1 MTTTL
6 EATSS
11 YSPTADAVESRLQD
25 ETVILH
31 LGSGIY
37 FGLDAVG
44 TVIWEQLQQSQ
55 SPRDICAFLR
65 ATFPDAPDTLESDVT
80 AFLQDLL
87 THELIVA
94 D

>member
-6 EATSS
+6 DFATP
-11 YSPTADAVESRLQD
+11 YSPTDDAVESRLQD

-31 LGSGIY
+31 LGSGTY

-44 TVIWEQLQQSQ
+44 TVIWEQLQNSQ
-55 SPRDICAFLR
+55 SPEAICAHLR
-65 ATFPDAPDTLESDVT
+65 ATFPDAPDTLEQDVSS
-80 AFLQDLL
+80 FLQDLL

-94 D
+94 E

>member
-1 MTTTL
+1 MTSILETTI
-6 EATSS
+6 S
-11 YSPTADAVESRLQD
+11 YTPTADAVESSLQD

-44 TVIWEQLQQSQ
+44 TVIWEQLKQTR
-55 SPRDICAFLR
+55 SPQAILAILR
-65 ATFPDAPDTLESDVT
+65 ELYPDAPDTLEQDVSS
-80 AFLQDLL
+80 FLQDLL

-94 D
+94 E